1 MTKFK
6 KLSTRVLSLVMVLS
20 LCCGFLFRGETPYV
34 ADADGKKSLVS
45 KVNGDIYNDL
55 SSFFDD
61 KNVSLLPS
69 TVADDSDISVIVAMS
84 TKSTVDAYAESGS
97 KLTVSEYLES
107 GAASS
112 YLASADRERT
122 SLIRMLDESGIAYT
136 LGTSYDNVVSGFEI
150 TVKASDFYTVEALL
164 EKRNAT
170 AIVGDVYE
178 SMESQVVYNS
188 PYIDE
193 NSGIF
198 KIPDELREKEIDGR
212 GVVVAVLDTGLDYTH
227 AAFDDAE
234 FSTEKAVFKDI
245 SAVAEKLDS
254 SFNSAQSTKG
264 LTASDVWV
272 NKKIPYAYDYADKDP
287 DVLPINSEH
296 GTHVAGIIA
305 GEQKNVEAKDGTM
318 FDFSGVA
325 PGAQLAIMKVFSDME
340 DGAKTS
346 WLIAALDDCIKLGV
360 DVINMSLGSSCG
372 FTRQEDKANVEAIY
386 NSVKEA
392 GISLIAAASN
402 DNNATRNSEKNGNNG
417 LTTNPDS
424 GTVGSPSTYDA
435 SLSVASVDGVK
446 TSYFMFEGQVI
457 YFTEASTT
465 DTEKK
470 KDFISDVLLQA
481 PGNPDSYEFEYVK
494 IGGIGAASDYASVGD
509 LTGKIALV
517 ERGTNTFEEKVR
529 IALQDHNAAGIII
542 YNNVS
547 GDISMSV
554 GDDIGAVCSL
564 SQDDGKLLAANTRGK
579 ITISKSQKAGPFM
592 SDFSSWGPTSDLRIK
607 PEITAHGGEIYSAV
621 PGGKYESLSGTS
633 MAAPNQAGATA
644 LVRQYVKF
652 SDELNKLAADGQKL
666 TPQEI
671 TKVVNQ
677 LMMSTADILNNK
689 DGLAYAVRKQGA
701 GLMSLKKSVTTSAFI
716 VTYENGN
723 EMDKSK
729 LEIGDDEERKGVY
742 TMTFGIRNFGSS
754 TLTYD
759 VGSIALTEGVST
771 TYTTQGNTT
780 VTMNGYALSPS
791 MKVQGASA
799 NGNTVTVKPGET
811 AKVTVTLTLGSADKA
826 YLEKSFKYGMYV
838 EGFIT
843 LKTKT
848 AATVDMNVPFLGFYG
863 NWTEAPVFD
872 EEYYDTDKDEL
883 NKVDL
888 KDRTMADAYATR
900 VIGGLYSDYIAT
912 LGAYYFR
919 QDPRDTPVP
928 ANKEHIAISNQVAAD
943 NKSNWTISSVK
954 TVYAG
959 LLRNAKKVRITATE
973 DATGREVYSK
983 EITNQYKSYN
993 NGGSIRPS
1001 AMDVEF
1007 SALELNLKNNTRY
1020 NFVVEAYID
1029 YGTEES
1035 QKNVR
1040 NRFEFPVYVD
1050 FEAPV
1055 VSDVQFRTQ
1064 IDSSTKKRRLYAD
1077 LYVYDNHYAMALQV
1091 GEIVEAAANSTYAFA
1106 MESFGS
1112 YLEPVYSSYNS
1123 TTKVEIELTD
1133 YIDKIK
1139 NSRSINPSGGS
1150 NTIANSFVAT
1160 CYDYAMNAATYEI
1173 KIPDEVLGVYFD
1185 KAEQYYS
1192 PNQKVKVTD
1201 LVKIYPTSTWT
1212 EVLDYKFELFDY
1224 ADADSA
1230 TLVSKGDG
1238 TDYVDVLKGELIAKK
1253 STPLQKDGAERPYVL
1268 VTAVGKQGAAE
1279 VTDSMKVYVYSEGED
1294 GYKRYGLSSSAEL
1307 TISGYETL
1315 FAFYNLDSDDREIGF
1330 TGSISEFASGSMA
1343 LSMYPSEKVKL
1354 NYKLESIQKS
1364 RLNVTSDER
1373 YVKVS
1378 EIRETNGE
1386 IGYVIEAVAKTGNV
1400 NSRVNISLEVYN
1412 EQTGK
1417 YELSMTGG
1425 GTISVKVK
1433 DPFKT
1438 QAIYLM
1444 NYRGAGETIDGENN
1458 VVVIPDDKG
1467 ITTIY
1472 DYAFSGYRYVEKDLA
1487 NGDVITDED
1496 PYYIK
1501 QKQIGNDVIKKVVV
1515 PYGVT
1520 TINKYAFAYLTA
1532 LEEIVLPSTLTK
1544 IGVGAFMGCNRLTT
1558 ITYYGHDANGQYVEG
1573 DRYNNLQFINKDAF
1587 KMAKAG
1593 DTYKFDDE
1601 DEDEVAQVMP
1611 KSQLNEFK
1619 FNKTVAIGTYAFANT
1634 SLNTVNLNAECQSI
1648 AAYAFSGCSSLQKF
1662 SYKSDKLKLGTGVF
1676 SGCSKL
1682 NNLEINADV
1691 VPAYAFLNLSS
1702 LKNITLG
1709 KDVAVINELAF
1720 AGCGSIEQVT
1730 VNSDNANFTADESGK
1745 LILTKDGSKLV
1756 LVVPGYGGTAGKLTL
1771 DETVKTIGRGAFS
1784 ATSAIKTVVA
1794 PGVTSVEEYAFYY
1807 CSNLEG
1813 VTLGKLE
1820 YVGAY
1825 SFARTKIA
1833 EMPELSDSA
1842 ESVEIGDYAFAQTNL
1857 KTVDLSSMDNLTI
1870 GEGAFSNCSSVEE
1883 VKLGNDATIG
1893 AKAFFNA
1900 TAPAFEDYTTE
1911 SEMNNYLGTYFSS
1924 FYEYDPTAKAYKFK
1938 AIGNSSI
1945 TSVTLGENT
1954 TVGDYAFAGNVKLEN
1969 LTLGNNT
1976 EIGNYAFYNDVA
1988 LATVSN
1994 LESAIAIGD
2003 YAFSGRRAIVY
2014 TVVNVSGTNTL
2025 TPVYDYVTVG
2035 GKEINNGYLYTSFAP
2050 SFASANVSGAKKI
2063 GIGAFAY
2070 NAKLIS
2076 VTLGDDI
2083 SARLQKDFDPDDEKK
2098 VVPYTSN
2105 ALAAYAF
2112 AGCTALESVT
2122 LPDSLGIIDEFAFC
2136 GTGLKTL
2143 DLNGVKQV
2151 NASAFANTPL
2161 TSVNF
2166 GGTEIVGDNAF
2177 FGCTELETAD
2187 LSALSVIG
2195 DKAFYGT
2202 NLESVKLTELTELGS
2217 FAFGES
2223 AVTSVTFGDKLV
2235 VLGDNP
2241 FVNCEISSFGK
2252 YQPLDGYKN
2261 GETEL
2266 VETYAISDKV
2276 FVEDGV
2282 LYATLDNGKYEL
2294 VSYPLTKSG
2303 MAYAVKDGT
2312 VRITAR
2318 AFYGTEVISV
2328 TLPYELKNVGDKAFF
2343 GCDRLSLVEF
2353 KSLSAPVLEEEYD
2366 DFYHTTA
2373 NSPYGGLIGSGLNIV
2388 KYYMWNMSLR
2398 YNNYYYGANFV
2409 DYVGKVNRSISM
2421 ISPENG
2427 RNYDSFIYGQY
2438 FNSSVKGRTAPYE
2451 STLAVIAMIKA
2462 LPSSITLDD
2471 EAAVVACRQAYNDLS
2486 IASQQ
2491 ALVTN
2496 YSDLTRAERLI
2507 AAAKN
2512 DQKDS
2517 SSDQSGDNNGSGAIG
2532 LWIGIPCVLILVAA
2546 GVVGFIMFGKKKNA
2560 GTENAES
2567 KDDSEKNSS
2576 EAESEKTDS
2585 ENNN

>member
-1 MTKFK
+1 MA
-6 KLSTRVLSLVMVLS
+6 VC
-20 LCCGFLFRGETPYV
+20 LCCGFLFRGEAPYV
-34 ADADGKKSLVS
+34 ADADGKKSLIS

-69 TVADDSDISVIVAMS
+69 TVADDSEISVIVAMS
-84 TKSTVDAYAESGS
+84 TKSTVDAYTESGS
-97 KLTVSEYLES
+97 KLTVSEYLAS

-112 YLASADRERT
+112 YIASADRERT
-122 SLIRMLDESGIAYT
+122 SLIRMLDESGISYT
-136 LGTSYDNVVSGFEI
+136 LGTSYDNVVSGFEM
-150 TVKASDFYTVEALL
+150 TVRASDFYTVEALL

-227 AAFDDAE
+227 TAFDDAE

-245 SAVAEKLDS
+245 NAVAEKLDS

-372 FTRQEDKANVEAIY
+372 FSRQEDKANVEAIY
-386 NSVKEA
+386 NGVKEA

-446 TSYFMFEGQVI
+446 TSYFLFEGQVI

-529 IALQDHNAAGIII
+529 IALRDHNAAGIII

-671 TKVVNQ
+671 TKIVNQ

-716 VTYENGN
+716 VTYENDV
-723 EMDKSK
+723 EMDKTK
-729 LEIGDDEERKGVY
+729 LEIGDDAQRTGVY

-759 VGSIALTEGVST
+759 VGSIALTEGVSS

-780 VTMNGYALSPS
+780 VTMNGYALSPA
-791 MKVQGASA
+791 MKVQGAAA
-799 NGNTVTVKPGET
+799 NGSTVTVKPGET
-811 AKVTVTLTLGSADKA
+811 ARITVTLALSKADKA

-863 NWTEAPVFD
+863 DWTEAPIFD

-928 ANKEHIAISNQVAAD
+928 ANKEHISISNQVAA
-943 NKSNWTISSVK
+943 NSTSNWSISSVK

-973 DATGREVYSK
+973 DATGRQVYSK

-993 NGGSIRPS
+993 SGGSIRPS

-1035 QKNVR
+1035 QKKNVR

-1091 GEIVEAAANSTYAFA
+1091 GEIVEAAANSTYAYA
-1106 MESFGS
+1106 MDTFGS

-1224 ADADSA
+1224 ADADST
-1230 TLVSKGDG
+1230 TLVSKGEG

-1279 VTDSMKVYVYSEGED
+1279 VTDSMKVYVYSEGEE
-1294 GYKRYGLSSSAEL
+1294 GYSRYGLSSSAEL

-1330 TGSISEFASGSMA
+1330 TGSINEFASGSMS

-1364 RLNVTSDER
+1364 KLNITSDER
-1373 YVKVS
+1373 YVKVT
-1378 EIRETNGE
+1378 ETRETNGE
-1386 IGYVIEAVAKTGNV
+1386 TGYVIEAVAKTGNV

-1438 QAIYLM
+1438 QSIYLM
-1444 NYRGAGETIDGENN
+1444 NYRGAGETVDGQSN
-1458 VVVIPDDKG
+1458 VVTIPDDKG

-1487 NGDVITDED
+1487 NGDVITEED

-1501 QKQIGNDVIKKVVV
+1501 QKQIGNDVIKKVIV

-1532 LEEIVLPSTLTK
+1532 LEEVVFPSTLTK

-1573 DRYNNLQFINKDAF
+1573 SQYNNLQFINKDAF
-1587 KMAKAG
+1587 RMAVAG
-1593 DTYKFDDE
+1593 STYKFDDE

-1611 KSQLNEFK
+1611 KSQLNVFE

-1634 SLNTVNLNAECQSI
+1634 SLNAVNLNAECQSI
-1648 AAYAFSGCSSLQKF
+1648 AAGAFMNCASLQRF
-1662 SYKSDKLKLGTGVF
+1662 SYKSDKLKLGTSVF
-1676 SGCSKL
+1676 SGCTKL
-1682 NNLEINADV
+1682 DNLEINADV
-1691 VPAYAFLNLSS
+1691 VPAYAFVNLSS

-1720 AGCGSIEQVT
+1720 AGCGNIQRVSVDPE
-1730 VNSDNANFTADESGK
+1730 NENFSVDTEGK
-1745 LILTKDGSKLV
+1745 IIYSKDGTKLV
-1756 LVVPGYGGTAGKLTL
+1756 LVVPGYSGSARTL
-1771 DETVKTIGRGAFS
+1771 MLGPDVTTIGRGAFS
-1784 ATSAIKTVVA
+1784 ATSAIESVIA
-1794 PGVTSVEEYAFYY
+1794 FSVTRVEEYAFYN
-1807 CSNLEG
+1807 CSNLKS
-1813 VTLGKLE
+1813 VDLGHLE

-1825 SFARTKIA
+1825 SFAMTSIT
-1833 EMPELSDSA
+1833 EMPYLSPVA
-1842 ESVEIGDYAFAQTNL
+1842 GNVEIGDYAFARTGIKN
-1857 KTVDLSSMDNLTI
+1857 VSLSSIDNLTI
-1870 GEGAFSNCSSVEE
+1870 GEGAFSNCSSLEE

-1893 AKAFFNA
+1893 AYAFFNA
-1900 TAPAFEDYTTE
+1900 MAPAFDDCATE
-1911 SEMNNYLGTYFSS
+1911 SEMNNYLRSYFSS
-1924 FYEYDPTAKAYKFK
+1924 YYDYNSTDKTYSLKAL
-1938 AIGNSSI
+1938 GNSSI
-1945 TSVTLGENT
+1945 KTVTLGDNAI
-1954 TVGDYAFAGNVKLEN
+1954 VGDYAFAGNVKLEK
-1969 LTLGNNT
+1969 LTLGNNA
-1976 EIGNYAFYNDVA
+1976 EIGGYAFYNDLA
-1988 LATVSN
+1988 LATVNN
-1994 LESAIAIGD
+1994 LESANAIGD

-2014 TVVNVSGTNTL
+2014 TVVNINGSNTL
-2025 TPVYDYVTVG
+2025 TPVYDYLTVG
-2035 GKEINNGYLYTSFAP
+2035 GKEINNGYLYTAFAP
-2050 SFASANVSGAKKI
+2050 SFASANVAGARKL

-2070 NAKLIS
+2070 NVNLTS
-2076 VTLGDDI
+2076 VTLGNDI

-2112 AGCTALESVT
+2112 AGCTALESIT
-2122 LPDSLGIIDEFAFC
+2122 LPSSLKIIDEFAFC
-2136 GTGLKTL
+2136 ASGLKTL
-2143 DLNGVKQV
+2143 DLNGIKQV
-2151 NASAFANTPL
+2151 NASAFAATPL
-2161 TSVNF
+2161 TSVSF
-2166 GGTEIVGDNAF
+2166 GETAIVGDKAF
-2177 FGCTELETAD
+2177 FGCTVLGTAD
-2187 LSALSVIG
+2187 LSLLSVIG
-2195 DKAFYGT
+2195 DEAFYGT
-2202 NLESVKLTELTELGS
+2202 KLESVELTGLTELGS

-2223 AVTSVTFGDKLV
+2223 DVTSVTFGDKLA

-2241 FVNCEISSFGK
+2241 FFDCEIASFGK
-2252 YQPLDGYKN
+2252 NQPLDGYRN

-2266 VETYAISDKV
+2266 VETYAISEKA

-2294 VSYPLTKSG
+2294 ISYPLTKSG
-2303 MAYAVKDGT
+2303 AAYSVKAGT
-2312 VRITAR
+2312 VRVSAR
-2318 AFYGTEVISV
+2318 AFYGTEVIGV
-2328 TLPYELKNVGDKAFF
+2328 TLPYELKNIGDKAFF

-2366 DFYHTTA
+2366 EFYPSTA
-2373 NSPYGGLIGSGLNIV
+2373 NSPYGALTGNGLSIV
-2388 KYYMWNMSLR
+2388 KYYMWNMTSRL
-2398 YNNYYYGANFV
+2398 NNYYYGANFV
-2409 DYVGKVNRSISM
+2409 DYVGKVDRSLTM

-2438 FNSSVKGRTAPYE
+2438 FNSSAKGGTAPYE
-2451 STLAVIAMIKA
+2451 STLAVIALIDA
-2462 LPSSITLDD
+2462 LPSPITLDD
-2471 EAAVVACRQAYNDLS
+2471 EAVVVAARQAYNDLS
-2486 IASQQ
+2486 LASQQ

-2512 DQKDS
+2512 NGNKDS
-2517 SSDQSGDNNGSGAIG
+2517 SSEKPGDNGDHGLIG

-2560 GTENAES
+2560 GTENAEN
-2567 KDDSEKNSS
+2567 KDGGEKDASDADG
-2576 EAESEKTDS
+2576 ERTDS